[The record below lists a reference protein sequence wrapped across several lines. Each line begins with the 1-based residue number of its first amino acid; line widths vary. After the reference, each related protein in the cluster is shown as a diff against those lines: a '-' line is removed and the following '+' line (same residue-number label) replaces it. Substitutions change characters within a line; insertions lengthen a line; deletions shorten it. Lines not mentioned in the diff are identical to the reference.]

1 MNMNLR
7 VTTFAAVLMIALVGG
22 AIAQPVYMNEI
33 YSRGTAT
40 DPDWIEL
47 YNNSALPVDISGYK
61 IYDSGGKAGTKP
73 KKAFATG
80 TVIPAMGFYVVVTD
94 GSNAEDF
101 GLSSGGEVVWLEN
114 AAGAVIDTVA
124 FTAMETTQSFG
135 RYPDGAN
142 GKLLKVMTR
151 GTPNVVVLMNE
162 IYSRGTATDPDWIEL
177 YNSSNAPFDIGKCK
191 IYDSGGKAG
200 TKPKKQLALGTVIPA
215 KGFYVVVTDGS
226 NTEDFGLSSGGE
238 AVWLEDSTGAVIDTV
253 AFTAME
259 TTQSFGR
266 TTDGGIWKLLTTIT
280 RGASN
285 GSGTAVHGN
294 TPMVTDFRLEQN
306 YPNPFNPSTTIAFT
320 LPRSG
325 MVALRVYDTLGRE
338 VRQLLNGYREAGTHQ
353 IVFNAQ
359 DLVSGTYFVKLEFA
373 DRTMLRSM
381 VLLK

>member
-1 MNMNLR
+1 MNMNMRTL
-7 VTTFAAVLMIALVGG
+7 TFAALFLLAFAGG
-22 AIAQPVYMNEI
+22 ALAQQIYMNEI
-33 YSRGTAT
+33 YSRGTAA

-47 YNNSALPVDISGYK
+47 YNPTNSDVDMSGYK

-73 KKAFATG
+73 KKTFAAG
-80 TVIPAMGFYVVVTD
+80 LVIPALGFYVVVTD

-101 GLSSGGEVVWLEN
+101 GLSSGGEIVWLEN

-135 RYPDGAN
+135 RYPDGGN
-142 GKLLKVMTR
+142 GKLLNVITR
-151 GTPNVVVLMNE
+151 GTPNVILLMNE

-177 YNSSNAPFDIGKCK
+177 YNSSDAAFDIGKCK

-200 TKPKKQLALGTVIPA
+200 TKPKKELPLGTVIPA

-226 NTEDFGLSSGGE
+226 NAEDFGLSSGGE

-266 TTDGGIWKLLTTIT
+266 ISDGGVWTLLSTIT
-280 RGASN
+280 RGATN
-285 GSGTAVHGN
+285 GAGTGIHDHA
-294 TPMVTDFRLEQN
+294 PRVTDFRLEQN
-306 YPNPFNPSTTIAFT
+306 YPNPFNPSTTIAFA
-320 LPRSG
+320 LARNG
-325 MVALRVYDTLGRE
+325 VVRLRVYDTLGRE
-338 VRQLLNGYREAGTHQ
+338 VRQLLNDYREAGPHQ
-353 IVFNAQ
+353 IVFDAQ
-359 DLVSGTYFVKLEFA
+359 GLVSGTYFVKLEFA
-373 DRTMLRSM
+373 DRTMLKSM